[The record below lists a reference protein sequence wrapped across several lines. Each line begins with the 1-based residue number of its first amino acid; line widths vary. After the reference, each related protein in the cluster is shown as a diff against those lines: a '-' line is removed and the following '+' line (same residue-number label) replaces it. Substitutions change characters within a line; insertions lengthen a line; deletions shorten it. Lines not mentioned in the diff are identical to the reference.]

1 MNLNSTRTRLTA
13 LTKQLAVRWQ
23 ETREHWQDTKATE
36 FEKRY
41 LEELFSRVN
50 TAAAGIEDLDKVLA
64 KLRRDCE

>member
-13 LTKQLAVRWQ
+13 LTKQLAIRWQ
-23 ETREHWQDTKATE
+23 ETRGHWQDSRAIE

-41 LEELFSRVN
+41 LEELFSRAN
-50 TAAAGIEDLDKVLA
+50 TAAGSIEDLDKVLA